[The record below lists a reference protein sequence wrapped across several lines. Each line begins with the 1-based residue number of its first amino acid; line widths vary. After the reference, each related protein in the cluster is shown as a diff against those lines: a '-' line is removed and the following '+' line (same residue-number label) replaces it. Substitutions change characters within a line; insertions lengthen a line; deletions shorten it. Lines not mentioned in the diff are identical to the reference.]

1 MDGITTESLK
11 FFWAKLKYFVTNA
24 INCCFLKGKLTTTLR
39 QSIITCIPKGDKD
52 RTQMKNWRPISLLC
66 TTYKLASGVIA
77 MRIKSILDN
86 IISKTQRGFIAG
98 RQMSDCTRLIYDII
112 HTTENLN
119 LQGLL
124 MLIDFE
130 KAFNSISWNFLYKT
144 LKFFGLSEKFIN

>member
-1 MDGITTESLK
+1 
-11 FFWAKLKYFVTNA
+11 
-24 INCCFLKGKLTTTLR
+24 
-39 QSIITCIPKGDKD
+39 
-52 RTQMKNWRPISLLC
+52 
-66 TTYKLASGVIA
+66 

-98 RQMSDCTRLIYDII
+98 RQMSDCTDII

-130 KAFNSISWNFLYKT
+130 KAFDSISWNFLYKT
-144 LKFFGLSEKFIN
+144 LKFFGLSEKFINWIKLINNDTKAYVL